1 MDPCGLRDGRQG
13 TLCPD
18 ASAIR
23 TVVRI
28 ANTARAHA
36 VPSMSAGVGS
46 AGTGLILDPVLRLTR
61 QLREAGVAVSSSEV
75 IDATEAL
82 HDIDLVDRQAV
93 HDVLAATLAKS
104 SEDQATFDLLFELH
118 FAIRRGSPAATP
130 SDPATGTPAR
140 RIETSLDRIATD
152 GDAPA
157 GELLDLLMDALR
169 RGDPE
174 AMRAIASMAVGA
186 YGGLD
191 RQPDASE
198 RYFMYRIL
206 RALELSKIMA
216 QAIAREREASGDE
229 GVDERQLRAELAERI
244 EAFKRLL
251 AGELRGQLAEARGVE
266 ETGRALEM
274 LGTEDVDFLG
284 ASPRQLTAMRETI
297 RPLAR
302 ALATKMARR
311 RRRRDRG
318 RLDVRRTVRRSL
330 SNGGVPLDPVFR
342 RPKVARPDLYLLC
355 DVSGS
360 VAEFASFTLTLLQA
374 MSGEFSRMRSFAFV
388 DGIDEVTDHLK
399 DVASFLEVRH
409 VLYRSDVVRESG
421 HSDYGLV
428 LERFWDRIGP
438 SIDSRSTVII
448 TGDAR
453 SNYHDPG
460 TEALRSIHARARKV
474 YLLNP
479 EPVADWDTHDSIV
492 GLYAPLVDG
501 VFEVRNLRQLAD
513 AVYRIT

>member
-1 MDPCGLRDGRQG
+1 MPNTLSDGG
-13 TLCPD
+13 GAT
-18 ASAIR
+18 S
-23 TVVRI
+23 
-28 ANTARAHA
+28 
-36 VPSMSAGVGS
+36 S
-46 AGTGLILDPVLRLTR
+46 GTGLLLHPLLRLTR

-75 IDATEAL
+75 IDATAAL
-82 HDIDLVDRQAV
+82 HQIDLVDRRAV
-93 HDVLAATLAKS
+93 HDALAATLVKTA
-104 SEDQATFDLLFELH
+104 EDQPTFDLLFELH
-118 FAIRRGSPAATP
+118 FAIRRQGPAAP
-130 SDPATGTPAR
+130 DGGGGGAPQR
-140 RIETSLDRIATD
+140 RQIETSLDRISPD
-152 GDAPA
+152 GGEPA

-174 AMRAIASMAVGA
+174 ALRAIASMAVGA

-216 QAIAREREASGDE
+216 QAIARERDAGGPE
-229 GVDERQLRAELAERI
+229 GIDERQLRADLAERI

-251 AGELRGQLAEARGVE
+251 AGELRGQLAEVRGVE
-266 ETGRALEM
+266 ETGRALEL
-274 LGTEDVDFLG
+274 LGTEDIDFQG
-284 ASPRQLTAMRETI
+284 ASPRQLAAMREAI

-330 SNGGVPLDPVFR
+330 SFGGVPLDPAFR

-374 MSGEFSRMRSFAFV
+374 MTTEFSRMRSFAFV
-388 DGIDEVTDHLK
+388 DGIDEVTDHLRN
-399 DVASFLEVRH
+399 VASFLEVRH
-409 VLYRSDVVRESG
+409 VLYRSDVVRDSG
-421 HSDYGLV
+421 HSDYGAV
-428 LERFWDRIGP
+428 FERFWEQFGP
-438 SIDSRSTVII
+438 SIDSRSTVIV

-460 TEALRSIHARARKV
+460 VEALRRIHARARKV
-474 YLLNP
+474 YLLDP
-479 EPVADWDTHDSIV
+479 EPTEDWDTHDSIV
-492 GLYAPLVDG
+492 GLYGPVVDG
-501 VFEVRNLRQLAD
+501 IFEVRNLRQLAD